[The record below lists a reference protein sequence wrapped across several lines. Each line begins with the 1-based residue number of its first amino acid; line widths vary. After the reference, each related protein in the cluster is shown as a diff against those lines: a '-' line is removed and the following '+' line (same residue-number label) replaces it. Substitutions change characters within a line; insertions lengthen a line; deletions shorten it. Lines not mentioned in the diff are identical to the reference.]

1 MPYGRCALADSP
13 CWWRAVTTR
22 SQVGGLSQN
31 HQGKSIAG
39 PLRMGRKWP
48 PDKTFRLEIEA
59 LQVCTEG
66 VGEIRPREGDLHGG
80 LEEAELFSRVVSA
93 PLELHGIDRPAPA
106 KRAEAVGELDLP
118 AGVGQGLGEDRKE
131 IRGEDVAA
139 DDGEVGRRV
148 LGIGLL
154 DQVQHF
160 EYVPPEAARPD
171 DAVAADLFLGDA
183 HDGEH
188 GAVVTLEDVEEL
200 PHAWHARDDDV
211 VAQED
216 AEGLVAHQG
225 PRTENGVAEPERLLL
240 PDIGHGGELGDGP
253 DLRQLLRLASI
264 L

>member
-13 CWWRAVTTR
+13 CWWRAVTTG

-39 PLRMGRKWP
+39 ALGMGRKLP
-48 PDKTFRLEIEA
+48 PHKTFCLEIETF
-59 LQVCTEG
+59 QVSAEG
-66 VGEIRPREGDLHGG
+66 IGEIRPPERDLHRG
-80 LEEAELFSRVVSA
+80 LEEAELFSGVVPAS
-93 PLELHGIDRPAPA
+93 LELDGIDRPAAA

-118 AGVGQGLGEDRKE
+118 AGVGQRLGEDRKE
-131 IRGEDVAA
+131 IRGEEVAS
-139 DDGEVGRRV
+139 DDSEVGRRV

-154 DQVQHF
+154 DEVQHF
-160 EYVPPEAARPD
+160 ENIPSEPARPD
-171 DAVAADLFLGDA
+171 DAVAANLFLGDA

-216 AEGLVAHQG
+216 AEGLVAHEG

>member
-66 VGEIRPREGDLHGG
+66 V
-80 LEEAELFSRVVSA
+80 
-93 PLELHGIDRPAPA
+93 
-106 KRAEAVGELDLP
+106 
-118 AGVGQGLGEDRKE
+118 GEDRKE